1 MIAAGVPG
9 LEPRTTVPETAV
21 LPITPYPNGLFAKRA
36 RQTVNLAYF
45 TPGIQNEDA
54 QNVSVTGSAP
64 GASNA
69 SM

>member
-1 MIAAGVPG
+1 
-9 LEPRTTVPETAV
+9 
-21 LPITPYPNGLFAKRA
+21 LFAKRA